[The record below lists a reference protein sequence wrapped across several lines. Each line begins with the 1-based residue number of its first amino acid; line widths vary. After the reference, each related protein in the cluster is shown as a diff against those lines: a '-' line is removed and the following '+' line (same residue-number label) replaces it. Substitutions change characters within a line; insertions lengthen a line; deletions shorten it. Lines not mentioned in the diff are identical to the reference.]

1 MTTENLTINEALKNL
16 IPSDQSII
24 ENDIMDAEIRLKKT
38 KKSIPLE
45 KLVAKIKAKKMNLA
59 VEENRKEFDREI
71 CLSLKKIKEDFI
83 PLFQIYNIL
92 TNKEKYE
99 VLKKYLII
107 KRDGEDD
114 TSINEIS
121 EVPLTPVIT
130 INLEIIDNDKKYY
143 SNIVNGVL
151 NMMTSNFEDTF
162 LKHHFNFR
170 FLCEYNRDIYY
181 GKNAKELKV
190 SLDKVIEDVNRIIA
204 SDKSDKNK
212 HKLIDKQSQTEKI
225 IEKKMPKNDFINI
238 LERSNLE
245 NDDIL
250 LKIYAEA
257 ESNEQIIKKIK
268 NSSIKKYDK
277 TIIFNIKDYLKFD
290 ELSKK
295 INAQDVQI
303 DAQNKQIKNL
313 KDEKAAQDGK
323 IDAQKNQIDAQN
335 KQIDAQNKQIDAQNK
350 QIKNLNGEIEKLND
364 EKNKQD
370 NKIKSLNAQIE
381 NLNTDKKTQEENIN
395 QLNKKVGY
403 MEIIMNAL
411 ISRKVIKHCIIKILS
426 KYKNS
431 LEIVKRVIDKN
442 GKKIES
448 SYIRVKKNINDVSV
462 ENSQKLIDLLFEK
475 KDLYN
480 ECVHFDGIEKPSFV
494 DNVWDIVINFTKLTE
509 DEKVIF
515 NKIITDDIKNS
526 FQFSQKDIKI
536 EI

>member
-83 PLFQIYNIL
+83 PLFKIYNIL

-190 SLDKVIEDVNRIIA
+190 SLDKVIEDVNRVIA
-204 SDKSDKNK
+204 SDKSYKKK

-225 IEKKMPKNDFINI
+225 IEKKMPKDDFINI
-238 LERSNLE
+238 LEKSNLE
-245 NDDIL
+245 NDDNL

-257 ESNEQIIKKIK
+257 ESNEEIIEKIK

-295 INAQDVQI
+295 INAQYVQI
-303 DAQNKQIKNL
+303 DAQNKEIKNL

-323 IDAQKNQIDAQN
+323 
-335 KQIDAQNKQIDAQNK
+335 IDAQNK